1 MYSESMENRYVIF
14 GAGAIGIAVGGLLLR
29 SGARVTFVARPAFAE
44 ALRQGV
50 TLRPED
56 EEDILVRGDAVT
68 RADELTPESG
78 DIIILTVKS
87 QATGEVIRD
96 LSQVYD
102 RSTCVVCLQN
112 GIRNEAIAALTFDR
126 VYAALVF
133 LSAVQLKAELVMM
146 PKGRVIAIGNYPEGV
161 DDTARLICEDL
172 TRAGLDA
179 IASAHTMA
187 MKWGKLVANL
197 NNATHTIVDY
207 WLERGMAEAEMR
219 DLMREVREEGLRVLD
234 AAGIAAEPP
243 AGEPSPI
250 PIRKSTEGLRRPP
263 KEGNEAM
270 EMPEEKRTIT
280 SMLQDIYLGRRSHE
294 AEFLNG
300 EIIELGRKLGIP
312 TPYNSTLLEIINRM
326 FEEGLRPPLY
336 TPVELHDLIRERA
349 AAS

>member
-1 MYSESMENRYVIF
+1 MENRYVIF

-29 SGARVTFVARPAFAE
+29 AGARALFVARPAFAE
-44 ALRQGV
+44 ALSRGV

-56 EEDILVRGDAVT
+56 GEDITVRGDAVT
-68 RADELTPESG
+68 RADEITPESE
-78 DIIILTVKS
+78 DIIIITVKS
-87 QATGEVIRD
+87 QATAEVIRD
-96 LSQVYD
+96 LSEVYD
-102 RSTCVVCLQN
+102 RSVPVVCLQN

-133 LSAVQLKAELVMM
+133 LSAVQLRPELVMM
-146 PKGRVIAIGNYPEGV
+146 PKGRVIAVGNYPEGV
-161 DDTARLICEDL
+161 DDTARRICEDL
-172 TRAGLDA
+172 ARAGLEA

-234 AAGIAAEPP
+234 AAGIAVEPP
-243 AGEPSPI
+243 EGEPSPI
-250 PIRKSTEGLRRPP
+250 PIRKSTEALRRPP
-263 KEGNEAM
+263 KPGNLAV
-270 EMPEEKRTIT
+270 EMPAEKRSLT
-280 SMLQDIYLGRRSHE
+280 SMLQDIYLGRRTHE

-300 EIIELGRKLGIP
+300 EIVELGRRVGIP

-336 TPVELHDLIRERA
+336 TPAELHDFIRSRA